1 MRWTAVWDKGG
12 YYRTEGNKMA
22 NEILK
27 AKRLSE
33 GRDVDVI
40 FDAKWFATFVQRN
53 ERRLNSGSD
62 ARSTLQCRISILE
75 CKLIETL
82 GLPHSC
88 SFIIL
93 DCNRN
98 WWGHCRLLLTFFDV
112 AQLRLQ
118 SHSFFSSGNKRC
130 RWFSTMNG
138 FYCRLGAHYTAS
150 NGYCIIYIIFHFE
163 FSLHRI
169 YQRVII

>member
-1 MRWTAVWDKGG
+1 
-12 YYRTEGNKMA
+12 MA

-40 FDAKWFATFVQRN
+40 LDAKWFATFVQRN
-53 ERRLNSGSD
+53 ERRLNSKTVAGIRGSD

-88 SFIIL
+88 SVIIL

-130 RWFSTMNG
+130 
-138 FYCRLGAHYTAS
+138 C
-150 NGYCIIYIIFHFE
+150 
-163 FSLHRI
+163 
-169 YQRVII
+169 